1 MRWPVSVKGVVLDED
16 DGVLLGMNDRDEW
29 ELLGGRLEPGE
40 SPEEAVRREIY
51 EEAGLLVC
59 PDKLLRAW
67 MFEPVPG
74 ADVLILTY
82 GCSLESGRVRG
93 SQEHSHVRFHSQA
106 GLSALALPAGY
117 RLDIDLW
124 RRQREA
130 S

>member
-29 ELLGGRLEPGE
+29 ELLGGRLEP
-40 SPEEAVRREIY
+40 
-51 EEAGLLVC
+51 
-59 PDKLLRAW
+59 
-67 MFEPVPG
+67 
-74 ADVLILTY
+74 
-82 GCSLESGRVRG
+82 GRVRG